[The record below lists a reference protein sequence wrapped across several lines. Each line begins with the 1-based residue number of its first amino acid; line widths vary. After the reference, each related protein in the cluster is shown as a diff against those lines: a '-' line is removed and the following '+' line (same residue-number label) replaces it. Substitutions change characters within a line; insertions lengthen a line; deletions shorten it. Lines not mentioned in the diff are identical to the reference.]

1 MEVIVVKIRMDKW
14 ISDSSEYS
22 RKEVK
27 NFFKHNKVKLNG
39 EIVKKSGAIADTD
52 NDIITLLE
60 KEIVYEEYVYLMLN
74 KPSGYISSTIVEGE
88 KTIME
93 LLDLKYQRR
102 LFPIGRL
109 DKDTEG
115 LILLTND
122 GQYSHKLMHPN
133 KKVSKIYYVEVDGN
147 LEEKFIDKFS
157 SGVDIGDYFTK
168 PAILKIINNTTC
180 TLEIQ
185 EGKFHQ
191 VKRMFEAV
199 GCEVI
204 YLKRI
209 QIGKLELDKNLKNGE
224 YRKLNE
230 EEMEKTLIG
239 D

>member
-1 MEVIVVKIRMDKW
+1 M
-14 ISDSSEYS
+14 
-22 RKEVK
+22 
-27 NFFKHNKVKLNG
+27 
-39 EIVKKSGAIADTD
+39 
-52 NDIITLLE
+52 
-60 KEIVYEEYVYLMLN
+60 
-74 KPSGYISSTIVEGE
+74 
-88 KTIME
+88 
-93 LLDLKYQRR
+93 
-102 LFPIGRL
+102 

-133 KKVSKIYYVEVDGN
+133 KKVSKIYYVEVDN
-147 LEEKFIDKFS
+147 DLEEKFVDMFS

-168 PAILKIINNTTC
+168 PATLKIINETTC

-224 YRKLNE
+224 YRKLNQE
-230 EEMEKTLIG
+230 ETEKALIG

>member
-1 MEVIVVKIRMDKW
+1 MKIRIDKW
-14 ISDSSEYS
+14 VSDSSEYS

-27 NFFKHNKVKLNG
+27 NFFKYNKIKLNG
-39 EIVKKSGAIADTD
+39 EVVKKSGLIVDTD
-52 NDIITLLE
+52 DDIVSLFG
-60 KEIVYEEYVYLMLN
+60 KEMIYEEKVYIMLN

-122 GQYSHKLMHPN
+122 GRYSHQLTQPN
-133 KKVSKIYYVEVDGN
+133 KKVSKIYYVEVDN
-147 LEEKFIDKFS
+147 ALEDKFIDSFLN
-157 SGVDIGDYFTK
+157 GVDIGDYFTK
-168 PAILKIINNTTC
+168 PAVLKIIDETTC

-191 VKRMFEAV
+191 VKRMFKAV
-199 GCEVI
+199 GCEVT

-209 QIGKLELDKNLKNGE
+209 QIGKLELDKKLKNGE
-224 YRKLNE
+224 YRKLNKE
-230 EEMEKTLIG
+230 EIEKTLTE

>member
-1 MEVIVVKIRMDKW
+1 VKIRIDKW

-27 NFFKHNKVKLNG
+27 NFFKYNKIKLNG
-39 EIVKKSGAIADTD
+39 EVVKKSGMIVDTD
-52 NDIITLLE
+52 NDMVTLLE
-60 KEIVYEEYVYLMLN
+60 KEIIYEEKIYIMLN
-74 KPSGYISSTIVEGE
+74 KPSGYISSAIVEGE

-133 KKVSKIYYVEVDGN
+133 KKVSKIYYVEVDN
-147 LEEKFIDKFS
+147 DLEEKFVDIFS

-168 PAILKIINNTTC
+168 PATLKIINETTC

-209 QIGKLELDKNLKNGE
+209 QIGKLELDENLKNGE
-224 YRKLNE
+224 YRKLNQE
-230 EEMEKTLIG
+230 ETEKALIG

>member
-1 MEVIVVKIRMDKW
+1 MDKW

-27 NFFKHNKVKLNG
+27 NFFKYNKVKLNG
-39 EIVKKSGAIADTD
+39 EVVKKSGMIADTD
-52 NDIITLLE
+52 NDTVTLLE
-60 KEIVYEEYVYLMLN
+60 KEIIYEEKVYLMLN
-74 KPSGYISSTIVEGE
+74 KPSGYISSAIVEGE

-133 KKVSKIYYVEVDGN
+133 KKVSKIYYVEVDDA
-147 LEEKFIDKFS
+147 LEEKFIDTFS

-168 PAILKIINNTTC
+168 PAKLKIINETTC

-224 YRKLNE
+224 YRKLNQ
-230 EEMEKTLIG
+230 EEMEKALIG
-239 D
+239 E

>member
-1 MEVIVVKIRMDKW
+1 MKIRIDKW

-27 NFFKHNKVKLNG
+27 NFFKYNKIKLNG
-39 EIVKKSGAIADTD
+39 EVVKKSGMIVDTD
-52 NDIITLLE
+52 NDMVTLLE
-60 KEIVYEEYVYLMLN
+60 KEIIYEEKIYIMLN
-74 KPSGYISSTIVEGE
+74 KPSGYISSAIVEGE

-133 KKVSKIYYVEVDGN
+133 KKVSKIYYVEVDN
-147 LEEKFIDKFS
+147 DLEEKFVDIFS

-168 PAILKIINNTTC
+168 PATLKIINETTC

-209 QIGKLELDKNLKNGE
+209 QIGKLELDENLKNGE
-224 YRKLNE
+224 YRKLNQE
-230 EEMEKTLIG
+230 ETEKALIG